1 MFRSGLWP
9 VNDQG
14 IRTDIHTIEE
24 GAQIEGSDE
33 RNQMQVELSSER
45 LDLDGVQ
52 LQLGGAV
59 VLRVI
64 GVNFFRGIFHGYL
77 GSKVRHDVMRMR
89 MVLSVIFL
97 WVDCKVGIKEERE
110 RERES
115 GEVGV
120 KKRSV
125 E

>member
-1 MFRSGLWP
+1 MFRSGLRP

-24 GAQIEGSDE
+24 GAEIEGSDE
-33 RNQMQVELSSER
+33 RNQMQVELSSEL

-64 GVNFFRGIFHGYL
+64 GVNLF
-77 GSKVRHDVMRMR
+77 
-89 MVLSVIFL
+89 
-97 WVDCKVGIKEERE
+97 
-110 RERES
+110 
-115 GEVGV
+115 
-120 KKRSV
+120 
-125 E
+125 